1 MAVLYYFVKYILG
14 PFILLFVR
22 PVVYGFEN
30 LRIKG
35 KAIVV
40 SNHLS
45 MLDPVLIALI
55 TPRPIHFM
63 AKAELFKSGF
73 GRIIFSAMLAF
84 PVNRKEVDLNSLKRA
99 LRVLDKNKIF
109 GIFPEGTRSVTNDM
123 DVFEK
128 GAAFLAVRSGAPVV
142 PVYIHHSSYRTL
154 RPKIMVG
161 KPINISDIV
170 ANTNK
175 STLIDVVTYELA
187 DAINALKIELEA
199 VHCV

>member
-1 MAVLYYFVKYILG
+1 ML
-14 PFILLFVR
+14 FIH
-22 PVVYGFEN
+22 PVIYGIEN

-35 KAIVV
+35 KAIIVA
-40 SNHLS
+40 NHLS
-45 MLDPVLIALI
+45 MADPILIALI
-55 TPRPIHFM
+55 TPRPVHFM
-63 AKAELFKSGF
+63 AKAELFKSAL
-73 GRIIFSAMLAF
+73 GRILFNAFLAF
-84 PVNRKEVDLNSLKRA
+84 PVNRKEVDLNSLKKA
-99 LRVLDKNKIF
+99 LQILNKNKIF

-142 PVYIHHSSYRTL
+142 PIYIHHSSYRTL

-199 VHCV
+199 VHCM